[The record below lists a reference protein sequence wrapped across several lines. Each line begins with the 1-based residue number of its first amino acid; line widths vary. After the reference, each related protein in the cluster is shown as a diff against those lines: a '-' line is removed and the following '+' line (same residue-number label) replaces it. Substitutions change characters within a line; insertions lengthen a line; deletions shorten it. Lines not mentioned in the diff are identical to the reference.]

1 MTTENKKNKSFQIM
15 LISTLLIACLVIIGF
30 VGALSLGVITI
41 GEEQNTIIKY
51 SQNSIGVN
59 ATVTI
64 DFGDGS
70 IISKIITSKN
80 NTAYGFLMEFGSLE
94 DFNIKATYYGQF
106 DSLFVDSIAGYEGG
120 KNNHYWIYYVNE
132 VSGYV
137 GADKQKV
144 NDGDIIEWKY
154 EKSIY

>member
-1 MTTENKKNKSFQIM
+1 MTTENKKNKSFHIM
-15 LISTLLIACLVIIGF
+15 LISILLIASLFIFGF
-30 VGALSLGVITI
+30 IGALSIGVITI
-41 GEEQNTIIKY
+41 GEEQKTIIEY
-51 SQNSIGVN
+51 NQNSNGVN

-70 IISKIITSKN
+70 SISKKITSKN
-80 NTAYGFLMEFGSLE
+80 NTIYGFLMELGNIE
-94 DFNIKATYYGQF
+94 EFNVKATYYGQF

-120 KNNHYWIYYVNE
+120 QDNHYWIYYVND

-144 NDGDIIEWKY
+144 NDGDKIDWKY
-154 EKSIY
+154 EESIY